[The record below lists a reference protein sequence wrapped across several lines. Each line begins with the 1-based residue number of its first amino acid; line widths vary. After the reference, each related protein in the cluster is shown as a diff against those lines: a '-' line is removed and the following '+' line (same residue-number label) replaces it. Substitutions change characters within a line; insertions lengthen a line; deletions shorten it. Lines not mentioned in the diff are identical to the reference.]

1 MVHSGSQTRPGTGT
15 FHPVAIKAGNE
26 TAEASG
32 AEGEGASAKRK
43 RKKQRR
49 TGRLAMSLTT
59 PPSVQRL
66 QTALHDKAVTFFH
79 ALSGLYSVI
88 APTTSAVFSPR
99 S

>member
-1 MVHSGSQTRPGTGT
+1 M
-15 FHPVAIKAGNE
+15 
-26 TAEASG
+26 
-32 AEGEGASAKRK
+32 KRK

-49 TGRLAMSLTT
+49 TGRLATSLTT

-88 APTTSAVFSPR
+88 APTTSAVFSPQILAATLANSSLVLFENSTRLLRTKVR
-99 S
+99 STISPVWTPAG